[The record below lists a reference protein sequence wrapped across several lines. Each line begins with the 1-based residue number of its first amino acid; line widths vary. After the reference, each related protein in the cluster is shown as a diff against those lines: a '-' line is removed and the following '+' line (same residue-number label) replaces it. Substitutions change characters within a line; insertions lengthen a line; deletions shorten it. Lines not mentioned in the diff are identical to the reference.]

1 LKNKLNL
8 CLDTLIL
15 LSKKFRNYL
24 YKQYYGIKFILNKKK
39 TIKTMINPLIIEKE
53 RENQLLSENIKNLK
67 EQTLINNKIIKDL
80 NTEIKNLKTK
90 IDYFEKNLIN

>member
-1 LKNKLNL
+1 
-8 CLDTLIL
+8 
-15 LSKKFRNYL
+15 
-24 YKQYYGIKFILNKKK
+24 
-39 TIKTMINPLIIEKE
+39 MINPSIVEKE